1 MKTVKIDADYKNLI
15 SLLTSDQF
23 YDSQDIFL
31 RELLQ
36 NAYDACYTRQA
47 LEWSWGTE
55 FLELEEAEKVNS
67 VRRPFEGKIVVSYN
81 SSNGMLFVEDNGVGM
96 NEADLNKFVAHVGS
110 SYYTS
115 EEFKQQRLKYEPISQ
130 FGIGLCS
137 CFRVSRAILIESKKD
152 KSINTAWNVMD
163 RQDLEPIAAK
173 WFNGAENIEYIN
185 SNRAFSGTRITLALQ
200 PKYAMNMTLSY
211 LVNTVKSFMAC
222 QPIPI
227 EIYFDKKKEVL
238 FQPKLEMDV
247 FAYVRGITTLHVDN
261 DWMEGYLTLYNSKH
275 RSLIGESELYQQGF
289 RIADERAIKLLKP
302 EWLRHIMFRINLK
315 KRILNLKM
323 ARDGVA
329 QDDSLKTLRE
339 TIGQLIIG
347 YFQKNPL
354 NLGQYLEDGSK
365 CILSEYEPEMQ
376 LVQQAAYIHVYLK
389 GQDMELLMDTVLN
402 GFLGREI
409 RIAYISHKLFE
420 YFRDNFSV
428 DFKTFLGRYQLIV
441 FEKNR
446 DMFTQFL
453 TPYLKGQKYVVSE
466 IPGVIYTEL
475 VADLHMKKNLSPY
488 RRSIRLH
495 PDNLVDDM
503 LFCFV
508 TNEQTGPLQIILNEN
523 NRNARMLER
532 AAGNPKVANMREV
545 IIENIKQRIINSK
558 KPWDKIIDFGGSF
571 VDEWTSESAITVQS
585 VWCLEDDFAMAL
597 NEFVREKLT
606 MEELVAYGLEGLVFH
621 KEEFINWWYMPK

>member
-1 MKTVKIDADYKNLI
+1 M
-15 SLLTSDQF
+15 
-23 YDSQDIFL
+23 
-31 RELLQ
+31 
-36 NAYDACYTRQA
+36 
-47 LEWSWGTE
+47 
-55 FLELEEAEKVNS
+55 
-67 VRRPFEGKIVVSYN
+67 
-81 SSNGMLFVEDNGVGM
+81 
-96 NEADLNKFVAHVGS
+96 
-110 SYYTS
+110 
-115 EEFKQQRLKYEPISQ
+115 
-130 FGIGLCS
+130 
-137 CFRVSRAILIESKKD
+137 
-152 KSINTAWNVMD
+152 
-163 RQDLEPIAAK
+163 
-173 WFNGAENIEYIN
+173 
-185 SNRAFSGTRITLALQ
+185 
-200 PKYAMNMTLSY
+200 
-211 LVNTVKSFMAC
+211 
-222 QPIPI
+222 
-227 EIYFDKKKEVL
+227 
-238 FQPKLEMDV
+238 
-247 FAYVRGITTLHVDN
+247 
-261 DWMEGYLTLYNSKH
+261 
-275 RSLIGESELYQQGF
+275 
-289 RIADERAIKLLKP
+289 
-302 EWLRHIMFRINLK
+302 
-315 KRILNLKM
+315 
-323 ARDGVA
+323 
-329 QDDSLKTLRE
+329 
-339 TIGQLIIG
+339 
-347 YFQKNPL
+347 
-354 NLGQYLEDGSK
+354 
-365 CILSEYEPEMQ
+365 
-376 LVQQAAYIHVYLK
+376 QQAAYIHVYLK

-428 DFKTFLGRYQLIV
+428 DFKAFLGRYQLIV

-466 IPGVIYTEL
+466 IPGVVYTEL

-508 TNEQTGPLQIILNEN
+508 TNEQTGPLQLILNEN

-532 AAGNPKVANMREV
+532 AAGNPKVANLREV

>member
-1 MKTVKIDADYKNLI
+1 MQTVKIDADYKNLI

-163 RQDLEPIAAK
+163 RQNLEPIAAK

-185 SNRAFSGTRITLALQ
+185 SNRAFSGTRVTLALQ

-238 FQPKLEMDV
+238 FQPKLEMDA
-247 FAYVRGITTLHVDN
+247 FAYVRGITTLYVDN

-289 RIADERAIKLLKP
+289 RIADERVIKLLKP

-420 YFRDNFSV
+420 YFKDNFSV

-475 VADLHMKKNLSPY
+475 VADLHIKKNLSPY
-488 RRSIRLH
+488 RKSIRLH

-532 AAGNPKVANMREV
+532 AAGNPKVANLREV
-545 IIENIKQRIINSK
+545 IIENIKQRIINSR

-585 VWCLEDDFAMAL
+585 VWCMEDDFAMAL

>member
-55 FLELEEAEKVNS
+55 FLELEEAERVNS

-115 EEFKQQRLKYEPISQ
+115 EAFRQQRLKYEPISQ

-185 SNRAFSGTRITLALQ
+185 SNRTFSGTRVTLALQ
-200 PKYAMNMTLSY
+200 PKYAMNMTMSY
-211 LVNTVKSFMAC
+211 LVNTIKSFMAC

-289 RIADERAIKLLKP
+289 RIVDERAIKLLKP

-376 LVQQAAYIHVYLK
+376 LVKQAAYIHVYLK

-466 IPGVIYTEL
+466 IPGVVYTEL

-508 TNEQTGPLQIILNEN
+508 TNEQTGPLQLILNEN

-532 AAGNPKVANMREV
+532 AAGNPKVANLREV

>member
-185 SNRAFSGTRITLALQ
+185 SNRAFSGTRVTLALQ

-238 FQPKLEMDV
+238 FQPKLELDT

-532 AAGNPKVANMREV
+532 AAGNPKVANLREV

>member
-55 FLELEEAEKVNS
+55 FLELEEAERVNS

-115 EEFKQQRLKYEPISQ
+115 EAFRQQRLRYEPISQ

-185 SNRAFSGTRITLALQ
+185 SNRTFSGTRVTLALQ
-200 PKYAMNMTLSY
+200 PKYAMNMTMSY
-211 LVNTVKSFMAC
+211 LVNTIKSFMAC

-238 FQPKLEMDV
+238 FQPKLEMDA

-466 IPGVIYTEL
+466 IPGVVYTEL

-508 TNEQTGPLQIILNEN
+508 TNEQTGPLQLILNEN

-532 AAGNPKVANMREV
+532 AAGNPKVANLREV